1 LVFAL
6 GGIYD
11 NYGLML
17 AGRFIFGLGGENMTA
32 GQSALVSVWFKG
44 KEMNFAFGTT
54 MSIAR
59 IGATINGPIENWA
72 ADTHGVGYGMML
84 GFGVCIFSLVIACCL
99 TYMDWWAEKK
109 DNVKVEADPNDNF

>member
-1 LVFAL
+1 
-6 GGIYD
+6 
-11 NYGLML
+11 ML
-17 AGRFIFGLGGENMTA
+17 IGRFIFGLGGENMTA

-72 ADTHGVGYGMML
+72 ADTHGVGYGMMF